1 MACDQSRHWHR
12 AFAFPRRPAV
22 TLGSRC
28 VVARTRAGACGRCL
42 TQSHRHPGHL
52 AFAVAIALALALAFA
67 LALAIVI
74 ASALPLGLT
83 QPEPGASPKPEP
95 KRFGRP
101 VAHALLTAL
110 DKLA

>member
-1 MACDQSRHWHR
+1 VACDQSRHWHH
-12 AFAFPRRPAV
+12 AFAFSRRPAV

-28 VVARTRAGACGRCL
+28 VVARTPAGACGRCL

-52 AFAVAIALALALAFA
+52 AFAVAIALALAFA

>member
-1 MACDQSRHWHR
+1 MACDQSRHWHH
-12 AFAFPRRPAV
+12 AFAFSRRPAV

-28 VVARTRAGACGRCL
+28 VVARTRAGTCGRCL

-52 AFAVAIALALALAFA
+52 AIAVAIALALALALAFGFA
-67 LALAIVI
+67 LALA
-74 ASALPLGLT
+74 LGLT

-101 VAHALLTAL
+101 VPHALLTAL

>member
-1 MACDQSRHWHR
+1 MACDQSRHWHH
-12 AFAFPRRPAV
+12 AFAFSRRPAV

-28 VVARTRAGACGRCL
+28 VVARTPAGACGRCL

-52 AFAVAIALALALAFA
+52 AIAVAIALA

-101 VAHALLTAL
+101 VPHALLTAL

>member
-1 MACDQSRHWHR
+1 MACDQSRHWHGT
-12 AFAFPRRPAV
+12 FAFPRRPAV

-28 VVARTRAGACGRCL
+28 VVARTRAGTCGRCL

-52 AFAVAIALALALAFA
+52 AIAVAIALA

>member
-1 MACDQSRHWHR
+1 VACDQSRHWHR
-12 AFAFPRRPAV
+12 TFAFPRRPAV

-52 AFAVAIALALALAFA
+52 AFAVAIALALAFA